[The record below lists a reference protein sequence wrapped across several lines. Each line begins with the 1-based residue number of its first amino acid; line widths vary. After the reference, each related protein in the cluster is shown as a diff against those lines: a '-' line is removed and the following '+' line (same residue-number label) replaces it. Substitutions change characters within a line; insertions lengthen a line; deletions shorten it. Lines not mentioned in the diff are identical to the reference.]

1 MVLKSLNLIKK
12 IILTQKNP
20 EAVKLMKKYASIKTE
35 IPSPSPFEEPLK
47 KQEVDTIY
55 DNIQLP
61 AVFVG
66 YRCPS
71 QNDKDF
77 PAFQILNDV
86 LSGSASSRMN
96 KNIIEKKQVAVE
108 AFAYGLPMEHQGLA
122 MVAGIGVDGIN
133 LDTLLNALDS
143 EIEFTQKE
151 LVSSDELQK
160 VLNQYENSVASSNT
174 SVAQIAEDLADN
186 YMYRKNTNLVNQ
198 QLDAYLKVTRE
209 DILRVAKKYYTKDA
223 RVVLYY
229 LPKAQ

>member
-1 MVLKSLNLIKK
+1 
-12 IILTQKNP
+12 
-20 EAVKLMKKYASIKTE
+20 
-35 IPSPSPFEEPLK
+35 
-47 KQEVDTIY
+47 
-55 DNIQLP
+55 
-61 AVFVG
+61 
-66 YRCPS
+66 
-71 QNDKDF
+71 
-77 PAFQILNDV
+77 
-86 LSGSASSRMN
+86 
-96 KNIIEKKQVAVE
+96 
-108 AFAYGLPMEHQGLA
+108 LA

-143 EIEFTQKE
+143 EIALTQKE
-151 LVSSDELQK
+151 LVTSDELQK